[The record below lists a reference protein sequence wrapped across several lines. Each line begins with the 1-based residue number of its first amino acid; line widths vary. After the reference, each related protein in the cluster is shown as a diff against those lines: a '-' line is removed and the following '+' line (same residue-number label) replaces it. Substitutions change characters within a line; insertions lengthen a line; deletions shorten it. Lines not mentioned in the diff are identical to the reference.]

1 MFYCAICGEAHS
13 PESPMYHAKTSN
25 LRICVDCVLHLYEKT
40 MEDAKERPE
49 VKKIVARHEMKGLEK
64 KQGKVT
70 KLPTPKELKAYMDE
84 YVIGQDRAKRTL
96 AVAVYNHYKRLRQS
110 GIEKSNIL
118 MVGPTGSGKTL
129 LAKTIAQKLAV
140 PFAVAD
146 ATTLTQAGYIGD
158 DVESILLQLLRS
170 AKGDVSK
177 AEQGIVFL
185 DEFDKLGKRAKENM
199 ANTAAIGEGVQQALL
214 KMLEGNIVNIPVIDN
229 QGGQKKTIRMDT
241 RNILFICGGAFAN
254 ATRKQN
260 VIGFGADP
268 VLEESDLGIIPE
280 VMGRLPVVIR
290 LDELKEE
297 ELIQILYK
305 PKNAILAQ
313 YRQLLALD
321 GVELCFSKEA
331 IRQIA
336 RTALT
341 RKTGA
346 RGLRSIMED
355 IMEDI
360 MYEVP
365 SNPDITK
372 CVITKG
378 VVDGTGK
385 PVYEHK
391 EAKIALTGSM

>member
-1 MFYCAICGEAHS
+1 MFYCAICGEAYS
-13 PESPMYHAKTSN
+13 PEIPMYHAKTSN

-49 VKKIVARHEMKGLEK
+49 VKKIVARHEMTGLEK
-64 KQGKVT
+64 KQGKAT

-96 AVAVYNHYKRLRQS
+96 AVAVYNHYKRLRQP

-254 ATRKQN
+254 ATRKHN

-268 VLEESDLGIIPE
+268 DLEETDLGIIPE

-336 RTALT
+336 CTALN

-385 PVYEHK
+385 PVYEYK